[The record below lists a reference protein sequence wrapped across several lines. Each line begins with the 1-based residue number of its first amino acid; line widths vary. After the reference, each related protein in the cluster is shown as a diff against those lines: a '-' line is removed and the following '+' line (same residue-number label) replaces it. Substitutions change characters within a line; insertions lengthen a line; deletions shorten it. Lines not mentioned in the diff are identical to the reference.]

1 MATKDFDNIMDMY
14 FRQTKP
20 SKSTEETKITV
31 KEDNEKKETVQ
42 TEQKTEKKPEVK
54 NDVKT
59 TPRTQTGTN
68 KGGRKPYKDSDG
80 TPPVRLN
87 TKLYN
92 GNYDYCLQKGMEAG
106 IKPCNAIS
114 YYINHLI
121 DIDKKKH
128 TTG

>member
-14 FRQTKP
+14 FQQTKP
-20 SKSTEETKITV
+20 SKSTTETKVTI
-31 KEDNEKKETVQ
+31 KETESETDEKKATPH
-42 TEQKTEKKPEVK
+42 KTS
-54 NDVKT
+54 T
-59 TPRTQTGTN
+59 SGN

-121 DIDKKKH
+121 DEDKKKNR
-128 TTG
+128 T